1 MSLTKDALQLIIA
14 DAVAATG
21 KPLNTPTPA
30 ILVPEGFKL
39 VNLETYGAGRVRFRG
54 VLSTSSLQD
63 FADYVNEQAAT
74 DPFAGFVDP
83 DDMTAQVFFNLGDV
97 NAPGHA
103 DNYAVLRLQATAAY
117 KALQHAAG
125 KTFTQRE
132 LAEFLE
138 DWHLQLKPQNEEGR
152 DMSVVEAIANVR
164 NIVIKAKSERGHTE
178 GNFNASRSA
187 MDEIEANSQDSRVAS
202 IAFTLVPYEGLSE
215 ITALLRVSIH
225 TSNPSEHPT
234 LKLRWVGEEGQKEEI
249 ARDFKDVLG
258 QEIGSAARLT
268 LGTFKP

>member
-1 MSLTKDALQLIIA
+1 MSLTKDALQLIID
-14 DAVAATG
+14 DAVAANG
-21 KPLNTPTPA
+21 KQLNTTTPT

-39 VNLETYGAGRVRFRG
+39 VNLEPFGASRVRFRG

-63 FADYVNEQAAT
+63 FADYVNDQPAT
-74 DPFAGFVDP
+74 DLFAGFVDP
-83 DDMTAQVFFNLGDV
+83 DAMSAQVFFNLGDV
-97 NAPGHA
+97 STPGHA

-117 KALQHAAG
+117 KALNHASG
-125 KTFTQRE
+125 RTFTQKE

-138 DWHLQLKPQNEEGR
+138 DWHLQLKPQNEEGK

-178 GNFNASRSA
+178 GNFNTSRSA
-187 MDEIEANSQDSRVAS
+187 MDEIEANSQDSRVAT

-225 TSNPSEHPT
+225 TGDDKPT

-258 QEIGSAARLT
+258 QEIGGAAKLT
-268 LGTFKP
+268 LGTFKA

>member
-14 DAVAATG
+14 DAVAANA
-21 KPLNTPTPA
+21 KPLGTTTPT
-30 ILVPEGFKL
+30 ILVPEGFKV
-39 VNLETYGAGRVRFRG
+39 VNLEAYGAGRIRFRG

-63 FADYVNEQAAT
+63 FADYVNDQADT
-74 DPFAGFVDP
+74 ETFAGFVDP
-83 DDMTAQVFFNLGDV
+83 DEMSAQVFFNLGDV

-103 DNYAVLRLQATAAY
+103 DSYAVLQLHATAAY
-117 KALQHAAG
+117 KALQRASG
-125 KTFTQRE
+125 RTFSQRD

-138 DWHLQLKPQNEEGR
+138 DWHLQLKPQNEEGK
-152 DMSVVEAIANVR
+152 DMTVVEAIANVR

-187 MDEIEANSQDSRVAS
+187 MDEIEANSQESRVAT
-202 IAFTLVPYEGLSE
+202 IAFTLVPYEGLAE

-225 TSNPSEHPT
+225 TGDDKPT

-258 QEIGSAARLT
+258 QEIGGAAKLT
-268 LGTFKP
+268 LGTFKA